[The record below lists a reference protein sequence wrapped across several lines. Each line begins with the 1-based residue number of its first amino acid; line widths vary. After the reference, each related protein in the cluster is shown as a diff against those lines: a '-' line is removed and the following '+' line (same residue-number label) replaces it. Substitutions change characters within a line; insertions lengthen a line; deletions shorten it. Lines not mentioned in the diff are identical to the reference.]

1 MNLVLV
7 RIHCQFAGITV
18 ATGPSTQLTQSSCSK
33 LPPKEQIQDEIRV
46 SVGVIGS
53 DPLMQVM
60 TSHLWAHDYPDYPIW
75 IQVWFKLW
83 HQWDRKTNPVIV

>member
-33 LPPKEQIQDEIRV
+33 LPPKEQIQDEIGV

-60 TSHLWAHDYPDYPIW
+60 TSHLWAPEWYLGVHCSYQVACEHVTTIYFDYPH
-75 IQVWFKLW
+75 L
-83 HQWDRKTNPVIV
+83 